1 MLSRE
6 SPIRSSAEPVFFD
19 RKEIKDIIAYL
30 SVLHNPADILRLLRI
45 VNEPKRGIGDATMA
59 SVQEIS
65 ELLEVGVFEVLQNAD
80 QYAPLQRK
88 AKGLM
93 QFASM
98 MTGLIDA
105 AAAAPLDEL
114 LDELL
119 DVTGY
124 RRMLASEGITGQTRL
139 ENIEE
144 LKSTIRRYEDESEE
158 PTLGGF
164 LEEVALYTDVD
175 SYSENDDAVVLMT
188 LHAAK
193 GLEFPL
199 VWIPGMEEG
208 LFPSMRSLGDP
219 EQLEEERRLAYVG
232 ITRAKEHL
240 TLVTAKRRMLFG
252 QTLYG
257 RESRFLKEIPEE
269 LLERTGRKPPEQTGQ
284 NRAAEARAARKNAIE
299 AENAISRRIGV
310 GSSASTA
317 AESPVFDL
325 QKGDRVMHRVFGEGT
340 ILSVTPMGGDHM
352 VEIRFPKGVKK
363 IMAAFARLQ
372 KLS

>member
-1 MLSRE
+1 M
-6 SPIRSSAEPVFFD
+6 
-19 RKEIKDIIAYL
+19 
-30 SVLHNPADILRLLRI
+30 
-45 VNEPKRGIGDATMA
+45 
-59 SVQEIS
+59 
-65 ELLEVGVFEVLQNAD
+65 
-80 QYAPLQRK
+80 
-88 AKGLM
+88 
-93 QFASM
+93 
-98 MTGLIDA
+98 
-105 AAAAPLDEL
+105 
-114 LDELL
+114 
-119 DVTGY
+119 
-124 RRMLASEGITGQTRL
+124 
-139 ENIEE
+139 
-144 LKSTIRRYEDESEE
+144 
-158 PTLGGF
+158 
-164 LEEVALYTDVD
+164 D

-310 GSSASTA
+310 GSSASA
-317 AESPVFDL
+317 A
-325 QKGDRVMHRVFGEGT
+325 
-340 ILSVTPMGGDHM
+340 
-352 VEIRFPKGVKK
+352 
-363 IMAAFARLQ
+363 A
-372 KLS
+372 